1 MVPEKPANADLV
13 YLLAAIVESSDDA
26 IIGKTLEGIITSWN
40 KGAEEIY
47 RYKADEV
54 IGKPV
59 SILVPAGYPDDIPQI
74 MDKIRRGEHVV
85 HYETKRARKDGSV
98 IDVSL
103 SVSPIKNREGHILG
117 ASTIARDIT
126 ERKKAEKQR
135 YELAAIVENSDDAVI
150 GKTLEGIITSWN
162 KGAERIYGYRPE
174 EVVGLPMA
182 IIIPEDRRDELPRI
196 LGQIRRGER
205 IVHYETIR
213 VRKDGKQIHVSVTV
227 SPIKDEKGKIIGAS
241 TIARDISL
249 RKSLEVALRSSEE
262 KYRRIVDLAEEGILV
277 VDENGTATF
286 ANRKLSELLGYAIVE
301 IIGKNITAFMDE
313 EDSGCIQWV
322 KRKQLEGDIVQFDFR
337 FRRKDGSYVWTIV
350 PTAPIFDEK
359 QRYAG
364 ALYLISDITQH
375 KKLEQALRISER
387 RYRAIVDSQTEL
399 ICRSRPDFTLTFA
412 NEAFCRYY
420 GVKCEK
426 ITRHNYL
433 EFIPKKDHRKL
444 KERIALLSREAPTVT
459 VQNQFYMPGG
469 ESRWQQWVH
478 KAVYDEEGRL
488 IELQS
493 VGRDMTEIKQTEKAL
508 ENAKSRAELYV
519 DLMGH
524 DINNMNQ
531 AALGFL
537 ELALDRIEK
546 TGRLEENEKMLL
558 LKPVDALLNSA
569 HLIDNVRK
577 LQRATSG
584 KMKLKTID
592 IREMLCK
599 IAREYSSVPGRDIT
613 INYKPA
619 LEYRVKANELLEDV
633 FANIV
638 SNSIRH
644 SEGPL
649 TIDIRITHE
658 HETGYYRISFEDNG
672 PGIPDNLKEKIFL
685 RFIKGNTETE
695 GKGLGLYLVKTLVD
709 DFHGKVWVEDRVQ
722 GDYTKGSRFVVM
734 LPVAG

>member
-1 MVPEKPANADLV
+1 MVPEKPANTDLV

-26 IIGKTLEGIITSWN
+26 IIGKTLDGIITSWN

-47 RYKADEV
+47 GYKADEV
-54 IGKPV
+54 IGKHI
-59 SILVPAGYPDDIPQI
+59 SILVPSGYPDDIPQI
-74 MDKIRRGEHVV
+74 IEKIRRGERVV
-85 HYETKRARKDGSV
+85 HYKTKRARKDGTV

-103 SVSPIKNREGHILG
+103 TVSPIKNREGRLLG

-126 ERKKAEKQR
+126 ERKKAEKLR
-135 YELAAIVENSDDAVI
+135 HELAAIVESSDDAII
-150 GKTLEGIITSWN
+150 GKTLDGIITSWN
-162 KGAERIYGYRPE
+162 KGAERIYGYKPE
-174 EVVGLPMA
+174 EVVGLPLA

-196 LGQIRRGER
+196 LSRVRRGEH
-205 IVHYETIR
+205 IVHYETVR
-213 VRKDGKQIHVSVTV
+213 VRKDGKRLDVSVSV
-227 SPIKDEKGKIIGAS
+227 SPIKDETGKIIGAS
-241 TIARDISL
+241 TITRDISL
-249 RKSLEVALRSSEE
+249 RKSYEVALRSSEE
-262 KYRRIVDLAEEGILV
+262 KYRRIVDIAEEGILV

-286 ANRKLSELLGYAIVE
+286 ANKKLAKLLGYDIVE

-313 EDSGCIQWV
+313 GDRGCIQWV
-322 KRKQLEGDIVQFDFR
+322 KRRQLEGENVQFDFR
-337 FRRKDGSYVWTIV
+337 FRRKDGSYIWTIV
-350 PTAPIFDEK
+350 PTAPIFNEE
-359 QRYAG
+359 QQYAG

-375 KKLEQALRISER
+375 KGLEKALSISEA

-399 ICRSRPDFTLTFA
+399 ICRFRPDFSLTFA

-420 GVKCEK
+420 RVKCEE
-426 ITRHNYL
+426 ITEHNYL
-433 EFIPKKDHRKL
+433 EFIPKEYHGKF
-444 KERIALLSREAPTVT
+444 KERIALLNKDAPMVT
-459 VQNQFYMPGG
+459 VQSHFYAPGG
-469 ESRWQQWVH
+469 ESRWQQWVQ
-478 KAVYDEEGRL
+478 KAVFDDAGRL

-493 VGRDMTEIKQTEKAL
+493 VGRDMTEIKQTEQAL
-508 ENAKSRAELYV
+508 EDAKSRAELYV

-531 AALGFL
+531 SALGFL

-546 TGRLEENEKMLL
+546 TGKLEEKEKLLL

-569 HLIDNVRK
+569 HLINNVRK

-584 KMKLKTID
+584 EMKLMTVDMK
-592 IREMLCK
+592 EMLYK
-599 IAREYSSVPGRDIT
+599 IAREYSHIPGRDIT

-649 TIDIRITHE
+649 TIDIIITHE

-685 RFIKGNTETE
+685 RFTQGNTKAE
-695 GKGLGLYLVKTLVD
+695 GKGLGLYLVKTLVE